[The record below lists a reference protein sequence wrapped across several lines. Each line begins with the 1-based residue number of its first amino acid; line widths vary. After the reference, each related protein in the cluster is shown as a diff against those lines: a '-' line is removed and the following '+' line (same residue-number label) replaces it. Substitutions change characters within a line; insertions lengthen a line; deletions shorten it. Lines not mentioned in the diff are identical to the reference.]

1 MKYKRTRTGITRQDL
16 AQDRAFWRDLL
27 ARRTSLRGLPAHSA
41 GGYRNR
47 RFAIIR
53 NAAWITLYRAK
64 LPFPQVGV
72 FLRCA
77 GLAGEAFF
85 TLADRARPEIE
96 PLLRAELG
104 PDLAMEWGA
113 SHHPGMTDI
122 AAILAAPLPWNDS
135 AAEQHIA
142 WMLRVGAAWW
152 NCFASL
158 AGGPEVNNASPAKR
172 ERHAPARPGSA
183 SGAVEP
189 RSGSRNAMLGLS
201 YVSKIRR
208 PPSSSMSLTPADFI
222 TSACILRPAWWMR
235 LVISCVA
242 FTTSGWSSWPG

>member
-1 MKYKRTRTGITRQDL
+1 MKYQRPRTGITRQDL

-27 ARRTSLRGLPAHSA
+27 ARRASMHGLPPHSA

-53 NAAWITLYRAK
+53 DAAWITLYRAR

-85 TLADRARPEIE
+85 TLADRARPKIE

-104 PDLAMEWGA
+104 PKPAMEWGA
-113 SHHPGMTDI
+113 CHHPGMTDI
-122 AAILAAPLPWNDS
+122 AAMLAAPLPWDDG
-135 AAEQHIA
+135 AAERQIA

-152 NCFASL
+152 NSFASL
-158 AGGPEVNNASPAKR
+158 A
-172 ERHAPARPGSA
+172 PG
-183 SGAVEP
+183 E
-189 RSGSRNAMLGLS
+189 
-201 YVSKIRR
+201 
-208 PPSSSMSLTPADFI
+208 
-222 TSACILRPAWWMR
+222 
-235 LVISCVA
+235 
-242 FTTSGWSSWPG
+242 